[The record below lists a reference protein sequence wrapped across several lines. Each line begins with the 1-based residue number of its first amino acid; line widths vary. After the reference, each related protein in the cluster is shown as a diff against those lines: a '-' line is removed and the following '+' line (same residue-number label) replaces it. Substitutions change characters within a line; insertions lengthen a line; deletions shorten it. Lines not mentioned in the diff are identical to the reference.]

1 VSRSTSQPK
10 VSSSWWRRPKNRL
23 AGLRSGSLNSTSKS
37 TSLVPL
43 AASRAVEPTTSS
55 RLTSNL
61 RHAGNEAFLMS
72 SVFMFRLLRSRSTS
86 SSQIERTAP
95 RGSYRLLGPVDHFT
109 DQVHH
114 RLIFEHTFASGCCRR
129 PNDGVTRLESRSDM
143 IPQSAC
149 MHSLAFHIDLKANQ
163 TVGVSLSQ
171 LLG

>member
-43 AASRAVEPTTSS
+43 PASRAAEPTTSS

-72 SVFMFRLLRSRSTS
+72 SVFMFRLLRPRSSS

-95 RGSYRLLGPVDHFT
+95 RGP
-109 DQVHH
+109 H
-114 RLIFEHTFASGCCRR
+114 RLFEPVAHPSQTKFTINCAL
-129 PNDGVTRLESRSDM
+129 NT
-143 IPQSAC
+143 
-149 MHSLAFHIDLKANQ
+149 HSQVDAADDLAVAN
-163 TVGVSLSQ
+163 
-171 LLG
+171 